1 MVTELGQILAHPVKL
16 LSMVLAVLVQ
26 FPACDWD
33 TVQVSDEMNKGIALA
48 EEAGVAVAAEAL
60 TGALERL
67 DALDGRDSR
76 EAVLD
81 ALFRRFCIGK

>member
-1 MVTELGQILAHPVKL
+1 MVRDVEEGR
-16 LSMVLAVLVQ
+16 
-26 FPACDWD
+26 
-33 TVQVSDEMNKGIALA
+33 IALA